1 MKGYKAFFY
10 DMACMPMLGHVFQ
23 YEVGKEYS
31 LPKTEQLTMCKS
43 GFHFC
48 KELASVY
55 TWYPESIW
63 TRVCEVEALGRV
75 SSSMTGMKHCT
86 DHIRIVRELEPS
98 EIVDNLRHNSYG
110 LGLWVIFSLYHNYL
124 GQPDD
129 RTAQAPEDRAERV
142 EKFRDALEK
151 AVVSKEFTEMF
162 GAIEASHVSGSNET
176 ADGDP
181 VHGENDNKEEK

>member
-1 MKGYKAFFY
+1 MKGYKAFYY
-10 DMACMPMLGHVFQ
+10 DLSCMPRLGHVFQ
-23 YEVGKEYS
+23 YEIGKEYT
-31 LPKTEQLTMCKS
+31 LPKTEQLTMCRS

-63 TRVCEVEALGRV
+63 TRVCEVEALGKV

-98 EIVDNLRHNSYG
+98 EIVDNLRRNSYG

-124 GQPDD
+124 DSLDQPEN
-129 RTAQAPEDRAERV
+129 RATQAPEDRAERV

-151 AVVSKEFTEMF
+151 AVVSREFMEMF
-162 GAIEASHVSGSNET
+162 GTIEVSHANGSTET

-181 VHGENDNKEEK
+181 VHGENR